1 LAEDLVANIQL
12 GGTREEKDK
21 TQEIKEPSFQTTLPE
36 RAKGNHLKREL
47 LF

>member
-1 LAEDLVANIQL
+1 LLEDNMAKIQL
-12 GGTREEKDK
+12 PREEKDEIK
-21 TQEIKEPSFQTTLPE
+21 DIKEPSLQTSPPE